1 MDAAK
6 LLNTDSFNAV
16 PVSLPSIVNLA
27 NDVIF
32 RSNFC

>member
-16 PVSLPSIVNLA
+16 VSLPSIVNLA

>member
-1 MDAAK
+1 MDSAK

-16 PVSLPSIVNLA
+16 TVSLPSIVNLV

-32 RSNFC
+32 QV